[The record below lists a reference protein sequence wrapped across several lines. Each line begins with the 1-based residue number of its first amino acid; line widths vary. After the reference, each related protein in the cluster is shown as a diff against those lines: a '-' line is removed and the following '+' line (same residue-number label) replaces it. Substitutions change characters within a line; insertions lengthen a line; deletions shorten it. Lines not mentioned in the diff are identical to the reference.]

1 MHLDEKF
8 HGFTAV
14 GDVVLFRPLHG
25 DPVEVC
31 RCPPDLDSHVLAA
44 ALNDAANGV
53 LKIVSDMSTVKF

>member
-14 GDVVLFRPLHG
+14 GDVVLFRPLQD

-31 RCPPDLDSHVLAA
+31 RCPPDLDSHVLAN
-44 ALNDAANGV
+44 ALNDACNGV
-53 LKIVSDMSTVKF
+53 LKVVSDMSTVKF